1 MSRVVASIEAR
12 MGASRLPGKVLME
25 LAGRPALSRMLE
37 RVRQA
42 RSLDDIVIATTDN
55 PADDAIV
62 RWAEAEGVAVFRG
75 SEDDVL
81 DRVLRAQEKMGA
93 DIVVELCGDCPLID
107 PAVIDAAVARYAR
120 GDCDIVTTTA
130 PQSYPEGID
139 VEVFAL
145 AALREV
151 AASCRDA
158 EVREH
163 VSLDFYRNK
172 RWRLVSLQA
181 PPALRRPEVRLLL
194 DWPQDPDFLSALC
207 ARLDALH
214 GADFDTA
221 DVLALLDREGAALGH
236 PVPRK
241 ASLA

>member
-25 LAGRPALSRMLE
+25 LAGRPALSRMLQ
-37 RVRQA
+37 RVRQS
-42 RSLDDIVIATTDN
+42 RDLDDIVIATTTN
-55 PADDAIV
+55 PADDAIT
-62 RWAEAEGVAVFRG
+62 RWAEGEGCAVFRG

-81 DRVLRAQEKMGA
+81 DRVLRAQEKMDA

-107 PAVIDAAVARYAR
+107 PAVIDVAVARYRR

-139 VEVFAL
+139 VEVFSL

-151 AASCRDA
+151 AATCRDP
-158 EVREH
+158 EGREH

-181 PPALRRPEVRLLL
+181 PTHMRRPDLRLLL
-194 DWPQDPDFLSALC
+194 DWPEDKEFLSTLC
-207 ARLDALH
+207 ARLDAER
-214 GADFDTA
+214 GADFGTA
-221 DVLALLDREGAALGH
+221 DILALLDREGAAIRQ
-236 PVPRK
+236 PVVRK